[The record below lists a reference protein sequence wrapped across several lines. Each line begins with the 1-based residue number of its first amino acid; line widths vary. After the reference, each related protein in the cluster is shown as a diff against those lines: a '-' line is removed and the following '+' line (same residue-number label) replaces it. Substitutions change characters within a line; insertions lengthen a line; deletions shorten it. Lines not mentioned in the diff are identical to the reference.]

1 MTVRIFSLDD
11 NHAFA
16 LESGDSNPIHVDPAQ
31 ARRSPFGAPVV
42 HGVHQ
47 VLWALDQ
54 GLTGPSRL
62 IRLKA
67 QFSVPLRVGDEARVE
82 ANAVSPGLWKFR
94 VMTSGRITADIE
106 AEIAPPGATVDLAA
120 WQTKLRPEPCR
131 PMTLDALVD
140 DAGALDLA
148 LPPAPHRLA
157 HDQTALLLGLT
168 RLVGMRAPGLYSLFS
183 AFEVRFSDHAQ
194 PAPQLR
200 YRVDKVDT
208 RFARLAISVD
218 SDIATGQVIAFRR
231 PEPQRQPSAAILAP
245 LVADRPFAG
254 RRALVIGGSR
264 GLGEVSAKLLAM
276 GGADVRLSYHV
287 GGDDAAAVVADI
299 HTAGG
304 AASAF
309 AYDAVDPLASLPA
322 DPHWR
327 PTDLYYFATASIG
340 MNDVGQFDPAL
351 FARYCTIYVDGFSRV
366 IRAALK
372 QADGPLRVFYPST
385 EYLDR
390 PATRAI
396 EYAAAKAAGETVGD
410 QLAAAFPALAVH
422 HPRLPRL
429 PTDQT
434 LSFAAPV
441 STRPGEVMA
450 EMLRGA
456 MG

>member
-1 MTVRIFSLDD
+1 MTVRSFSLED
-11 NHAFA
+11 NRAFA
-16 LESGDSNPIHVDPAQ
+16 VESGDRNPIHVDPAQ
-31 ARRSPFGAPVV
+31 ARRSPFGSPVV

-67 QFSVPLRVGDEARVE
+67 QFPVPLRIVDEARVE
-82 ANAVSPGLWKFR
+82 ATAVSPGMLKLR

-106 AEIAPPGATVDLAA
+106 AEVASLGAPTDLAA
-120 WQTKLRPEPCR
+120 WQAELQPEPCR
-131 PMTLDALVD
+131 PMTLEALAD
-140 DAGALDLA
+140 DAGDLDLA

-157 HDQTALLLGLT
+157 PDQTAFLLGLT

-183 AFEVRFSDHAQ
+183 AFDVRFSDHAQ
-194 PAPQLR
+194 PGPRLL
-200 YRVDKVDT
+200 YKVDKVDP
-208 RFARLAISVD
+208 RFARLVIAVD
-218 SDIATGQVIAFRR
+218 GDIATGQVIAFRR
-231 PEPQRQPSAAILAP
+231 PEPQRQPSAAMLAP

-287 GGDDAAAVVADI
+287 GADDAAAVVEDI
-299 HTAGG
+299 RTAGG
-304 AASAF
+304 GASAF
-309 AYDAVDPLASLPA
+309 AYDAVDTRAGLPA
-322 DPHWR
+322 DPDWR

-340 MNDVGQFDPAL
+340 MNDVGQFDPVL
-351 FARYCTIYVDGFSRV
+351 FARYCAIYVEGFSRV
-366 IRAALK
+366 VRAALK

-410 QLAAAFPALAVH
+410 QLAAAFPALKIH

-429 PTDQT
+429 ATDQT
-434 LSFAAPV
+434 LSFSTPV
-441 STRPGEVMA
+441 STQPGGVMA
-450 EMLRGA
+450 EMLRAA